1 MSIPLYTD
9 NIITEVD
16 LNKPICNEVE
26 EENSYETGARR
37 LSSFADGDVRK
48 VPGKLPPLTPLEM
61 QPLRDSQVLFSADP
75 F

>member
-9 NIITEVD
+9 NVITEVD
-16 LNKPICNEVE
+16 LKKPNSNE
-26 EENSYETGARR
+26 EEVDSSYGAGARR
-37 LSSFADGDVRK
+37 FSSFADGDVRK
-48 VPGKLPPLTPLEM
+48 GPGKLPPLTPLEM